1 MKISDS
7 NYHLFHKTVL
17 TLAVIVLVSAAA
29 SAAADTKR
37 SPMPLL
43 ELSFSATPFISDYS
57 GHGIVELG
65 GYTGGGFW
73 FGRYSFLW
81 TTRLGYV
88 SAAEHENTWHNRSS
102 FAVTENFTFSV
113 RLAKHFV
120 LNAETGLGYE
130 RLSVQT
136 DLETIHNSNYFIL
149 SNAVTAD
156 FPLPTK
162 YLIPSVISR
171 LDLMCSHSG
180 VMPRLTSS
188 FRITALPYFNFIN
201 LFTDIGLCYE
211 PKTPIGSEM
220 PFLTYQTGIAIRLR
234 LKQKTVSRKIVPIV
248 VPPKS
253 NEEKTPEEKKQQQKD
268 NYIDLYRTAF
278 DKKSAGDTVE
288 LEYINF
294 NKQNDIGPN
303 GLSRLTALAAVL
315 TEKKIVFA
323 IGAYSDALGS
333 ADEEIALAQLRSR
346 KIKNMLISLG
356 VPADNIKI
364 KANANVYAADA
375 LSKVIEIKIIK

>member
-1 MKISDS
+1 
-7 NYHLFHKTVL
+7 
-17 TLAVIVLVSAAA
+17 
-29 SAAADTKR
+29 
-37 SPMPLL
+37 
-43 ELSFSATPFISDYS
+43 
-57 GHGIVELG
+57 
-65 GYTGGGFW
+65 
-73 FGRYSFLW
+73 
-81 TTRLGYV
+81 
-88 SAAEHENTWHNRSS
+88 
-102 FAVTENFTFSV
+102 
-113 RLAKHFV
+113 
-120 LNAETGLGYE
+120 
-130 RLSVQT
+130 
-136 DLETIHNSNYFIL
+136 
-149 SNAVTAD
+149 
-156 FPLPTK
+156 
-162 YLIPSVISR
+162 
-171 LDLMCSHSG
+171 MCSHSG

-188 FRITALPYFNFIN
+188 FRITALPYFDFIN

-211 PKTPIGSEM
+211 PKTPISSEM

-315 TEKKIVFA
+315 TEKKLVFA
-323 IGAYSDALGS
+323 VGAYSDALGS

-375 LSKVIEIKIIK
+375 LRKVIEIKIIK